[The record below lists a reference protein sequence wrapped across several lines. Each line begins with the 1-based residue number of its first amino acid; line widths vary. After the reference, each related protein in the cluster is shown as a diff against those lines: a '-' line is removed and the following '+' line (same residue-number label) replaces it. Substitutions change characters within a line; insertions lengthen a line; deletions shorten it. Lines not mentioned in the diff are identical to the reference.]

1 MEDQNK
7 IFEEYKKTKDLL
19 ESLTSRKVELELQII
34 DLLDDDGVKT
44 KDTEFGKFSVMGRDT
59 YTYSENIAE
68 KAEELKK
75 LKKVEELTGVATL
88 KSSSQHVRFIPA

>member
-1 MEDQNK
+1 MKDQKK
-7 IFEEYKKTKDLL
+7 IFKEYKKTKELL
-19 ESLTSRKVELELQII
+19 EALTEKKVALELQII

-44 KDTEFGKFSVMGRDT
+44 RETEYGRFSIMGRDT
-59 YTYSENIAE
+59 YTYSEKVGE

-75 LKKVEELTGVATL
+75 MKKVEELTGVAVL